1 MDKKVFVNIL
11 QKNSKEK
18 ANTFDEKLLNI
29 KTQRNIL
36 QCLYFKDNNSVD
48 DVNNGDKEYKDDINE
63 NELCLKRE
71 IKNKIQGYKQQDK
84 KNKCYDNDFFISL
97 YDVYELLISSRLK
110 CYYCKNNIY
119 ILYNNNKQS
128 NQWTLDRIK
137 NDQGHNKN
145 NCVISCLKCNLD
157 RKTTDCKKF
166 LFTKQMK
173 IIKGQ

>member
-11 QKNSKEK
+11 QKNNKEK
-18 ANTFDEKLLNI
+18 TNTFDEKLLNI
-29 KTQRNIL
+29 ETQRNIL
-36 QCLYFKDNNSVD
+36 QCLYFKDNTVD
-48 DVNNGDKEYKDDINE
+48 DVNKGDKEYKDDINE

-71 IKNKIQGYKQQDK
+71 IKNKIQSYKQQDK

-110 CYYCKNNIY
+110 CYYCKNNTY

-128 NQWTLDRIK
+128 NQWTLDRIE

-173 IIKGQ
+173 IIKSQ